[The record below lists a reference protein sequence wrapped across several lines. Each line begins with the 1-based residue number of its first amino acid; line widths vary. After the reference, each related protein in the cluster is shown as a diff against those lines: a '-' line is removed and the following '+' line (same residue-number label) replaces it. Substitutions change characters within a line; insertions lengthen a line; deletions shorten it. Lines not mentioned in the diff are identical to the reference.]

1 MCFFKHVQTIIPHL
15 SSVPKALAANPWLK
29 DSSTDQLIMTSNIV
43 MMNNEASCYDS
54 LKPKF
59 PGIWNS
65 IHLHRNEVFSHSGVA
80 TVYMQLY
87 AVLKHKSVRNCS
99 IALTI
104 ALCCFK
110 VEEKFPQ
117 CN

>member
-1 MCFFKHVQTIIPHL
+1 MCKQL
-15 SSVPKALAANPWLK
+15 SHIYQVCQKDLQQANPQLE
-29 DSSTDQLIMTSNIV
+29 DSSTDQLIMTRNIV
-43 MMNNEASCYDS
+43 MRETEASCYHY

-65 IHLHRNEVFSHSGVA
+65 IYLHRNEVFSHSGVA
-80 TVYMQLY
+80 TVYRQLY
-87 AVLKHKSVRNCS
+87 AVLKHKSVRNSS
-99 IALTI
+99 IATTI
-104 ALCCFK
+104 GVCFK